1 MEIKASLKYF
11 RAAPRKTRL
20 VADLIREMDV
30 NRARIK
36 LQFLRK
42 RAAKPFLK
50 LLNSAIAN
58 ASKNLNFDEKKISSL
73 YIKKITVDE
82 GPKLKRWMPVS
93 RGTSHPIQKKTSH
106 ITLILDEKPKSEKSK
121 IEKSKSK
128 INPDDQKS
136 KFKTKLK
143 K

>member
-11 RAAPRKTRL
+11 RTAPRKTRL
-20 VADLIREMDV
+20 VADLVRKMDV
-30 NRARIK
+30 SQAKIK

-42 RAAKPFLK
+42 RAGEPFLK

-58 ASKNLNFDEKKISSL
+58 ASKNFNLDEKRLANL

-106 ITLILDEKPKSEKSK
+106 ITLVLDERETKIKKPKIKNKDKTENK
-121 IEKSKSK
+121 IL
-128 INPDDQKS
+128 
-136 KFKTKLK
+136 KTPKNK